1 MEIGFKL
8 WKVAPIA
15 GDEHD
20 RAVLARTG
28 M

>member
-8 WKVAPIA
+8 RKVAPIA

-20 RAVLARTG
+20 RAILARTG